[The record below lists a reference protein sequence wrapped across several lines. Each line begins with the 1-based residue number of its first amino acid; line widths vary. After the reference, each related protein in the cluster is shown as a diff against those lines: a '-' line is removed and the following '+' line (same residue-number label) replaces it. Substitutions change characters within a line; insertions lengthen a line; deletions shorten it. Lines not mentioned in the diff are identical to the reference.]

1 LLERVNGE
9 ATESSKLT
17 IKLITL
23 GRGASARLRLSK
35 WSLRCLSEVVGTF
48 ALVFCGPAS
57 VVVVS
62 YVGVPFPLR
71 LVAVAAV
78 FGLTVAM
85 VIVVLGKVS
94 GANINPSI
102 TVASLL
108 AGTLE
113 GGMVV
118 PYIASQLFGGLL
130 AGLALK
136 GVFDSL
142 APSAYL
148 GSTKLATGISP
159 IEGVVLEALGTL
171 GLATAALSASKY
183 MGHHV
188 HQAVLVGGTLFL
200 LILLIG
206 PPTGGSFNPARS
218 LGPSLFSGY
227 FESQWVYYV
236 GPLLGGACAGLI
248 FRRWL

>member
-1 LLERVNGE
+1 M
-9 ATESSKLT
+9 
-17 IKLITL
+17 
-23 GRGASARLRLSK
+23 RLSK

-48 ALVFCGPAS
+48 ALVFCGPGS

-62 YVGVPFPLR
+62 YIGVPFPLG
-71 LVAVAAV
+71 LIVFAAV
-78 FGLTVAM
+78 FGLTVAT
-85 VIVVLGKVS
+85 VIVALGKVS

-102 TVASLL
+102 TVANFLT
-108 AGTLE
+108 GTLE
-113 GGMVV
+113 GRMVV
-118 PYIASQLFGGLL
+118 PYVVSQLVGGLL
-130 AGLALK
+130 AGLTLK
-136 GVFDSL
+136 AVFDSL
-142 APSAYL
+142 APSTYL
-148 GSTKLATGISP
+148 GSTKLAVGISP

-171 GLATAALSASKY
+171 GLAMAALSASKF
-183 MGHHV
+183 MKRPIN
-188 HQAVLVGGTLFL
+188 QAVLVGGTLFL

-236 GPLLGGACAGLI
+236 GPLLGGTCAGLI